1 MRINGKIDDKIV
13 VLLFLRGHFEE
24 WKDGYYEKKRT

>member
-13 VLLFLRGHFEE
+13 VLLENFKILVKEVCFLCG
-24 WKDGYYEKKRT
+24 